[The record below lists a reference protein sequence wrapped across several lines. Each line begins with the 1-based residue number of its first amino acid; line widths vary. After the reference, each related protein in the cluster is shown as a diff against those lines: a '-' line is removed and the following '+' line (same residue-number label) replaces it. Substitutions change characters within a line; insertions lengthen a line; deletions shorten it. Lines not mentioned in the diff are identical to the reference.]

1 MAAGK
6 GLWLA
11 LTESSIVRL
20 YSSTQYLMPTLA
32 VTQLARALRK
42 NGRIA
47 YPFLVPSTC
56 GRSV

>member
-1 MAAGK
+1 MAAGE

-11 LTESSIVRL
+11 LTELSLAHI
-20 YSSTQYLMPTLA
+20 YSSAQYLLPTLA

-56 GRSV
+56 GRPV